1 MDLLLSE
8 QARVDTQLGAHH
20 HHSRYFHADS
30 VGDVLRLRLQLHPQ
44 VNPGPQNH
52 EGECRTHIFYLSL
65 AHSTRRLRCPQWTG
79 ARVEFDSPYP
89 STDAKSNAHA
99 LYSQMEST
107 QALSKFDFWRFVTYL
122 WNKFVKEVRE
132 FNVAKILVPREEFT

>member
-1 MDLLLSE
+1 VDFFLLSE

-44 VNPGPQNH
+44 VNPRPQNH
-52 EGECRTHIFYLSL
+52 EGECRAHIFYLSL
-65 AHSTRRLRCPQWTG
+65 SHSLDDANAAYPQWMG

-89 STDAKSNAHA
+89 LTPNRTHA
-99 LYSQMEST
+99 LSKRFADALLPT
-107 QALSKFDFWRFVTYL
+107 QALRKSDFGSCNIFA
-122 WNKFVKEVRE
+122 E
-132 FNVAKILVPREEFT
+132 